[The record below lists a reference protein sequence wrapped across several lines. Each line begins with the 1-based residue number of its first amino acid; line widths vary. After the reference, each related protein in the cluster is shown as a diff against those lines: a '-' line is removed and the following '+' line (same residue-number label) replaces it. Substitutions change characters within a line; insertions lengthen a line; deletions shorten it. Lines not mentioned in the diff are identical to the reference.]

1 MMTLTGEEFVHRFSR
16 HILPAGFVRIRH
28 YGFLAACNRRK
39 LTSIQIR
46 MKVPPAPLKRKRA
59 KWKELCQ
66 DKWREYNLCKH
77 CGGAQMITIEVFRP
91 ARSPPGRGSFKP
103 LNGTF

>member
-1 MMTLTGEEFVHRFSR
+1 MMTLTGEEFMHRFSQ

-39 LTSIQIR
+39 LRSIQIH
-46 MKVPPAPLKRKRA
+46 MKVTPAPLKRKRTR
-59 KWKELCQ
+59 WKELCQ
-66 DKWREYNLCKH
+66 EKWMEYNLCKH
-77 CGGAQMITIEVFRP
+77 CGRAQMITIEVFGP
-91 ARSPPGRGSFKP
+91 ARSPPEGWKTKP